1 MFNRISRKPVDD
13 TMNSVVASGAVAS
26 MSMGDV
32 ELGGVGKKNSH
43 NQVAS
48 EMNEPSEDGLNISL
62 MALVV
67 YAVCAFS
74 FVVSWGAIL
83 LEGQTIVII
92 AMLFPIVLAPYAAY
106 QRKILSNNDGM
117 RTILNKLR
125 KEANNLGTQN
135 DVLHR
140 EVGKVEEEVNNLVRC
155 ESNLN
160 DIAAS
165 QGHDVRLFMDLV
177 KENKESLAGMKESL
191 HGSVMADVMEMV
203 LVADRDEDFQID
215 PEEVNALVLRMKNL
229 DGVDFD
235 EEEFRKVI
243 STQCL
248 DVNFVILL
256 VKDMM
261 DDSSPSKILKV
272 NTKKIASKRNLV

>member
-1 MFNRISRKPVDD
+1 MFNRISKKPVDV
-13 TMNSVVASGAVAS
+13 TMNSVVAAGAVAS

-43 NQVAS
+43 SQVAS
-48 EMNEPSEDGLNISL
+48 EMNESSEDGPNISL

-83 LEGQTIVII
+83 LEREAIVII

-125 KEANNLGTQN
+125 REANNLGTQN
-135 DVLHR
+135 DVLHG
-140 EVGKVEEEVNNLVRC
+140 EVGKVEEEVNNLERF

-165 QGHDVRLFMDLV
+165 QGYDVKLFMNLV
-177 KENKESLAGMKESL
+177 KENKETLAGMKESL
-191 HGSVMADVMEMV
+191 QGSVMADVMEMV

-215 PEEVNALVLRMKNL
+215 PEEVNALILRMKNL

-235 EEEFRKVI
+235 EGEFRKVV
-243 STQCL
+243 STQRL

-261 DDSSPSKILKV
+261 DDSSTSKILKV
-272 NTKKIASKRNLV
+272 NLCKRNSL

>member
-1 MFNRISRKPVDD
+1 MFNRISKKPVDV
-13 TMNSVVASGAVAS
+13 TMNSVVAAGAVAS

-43 NQVAS
+43 SQVAS
-48 EMNEPSEDGLNISL
+48 EMNESSEDGPNISL

-83 LEGQTIVII
+83 LEREAIVII

-125 KEANNLGTQN
+125 REANNLGTQN
-135 DVLHR
+135 DVLHG
-140 EVGKVEEEVNNLVRC
+140 EVGKVEEEVNNLERF

-165 QGHDVRLFMDLV
+165 QGHDVKLFMNLV
-177 KENKESLAGMKESL
+177 KENKETLAGMK
-191 HGSVMADVMEMV
+191 
-203 LVADRDEDFQID
+203 
-215 PEEVNALVLRMKNL
+215 VN
-229 DGVDFD
+229 
-235 EEEFRKVI
+235 I
-243 STQCL
+243 
-248 DVNFVILL
+248 
-256 VKDMM
+256 
-261 DDSSPSKILKV
+261 
-272 NTKKIASKRNLV
+272 

>member
-13 TMNSVVASGAVAS
+13 TMNSVVASGAAAS